1 MIWAGYVAPL
11 GDKRDLMGKPE
22 GNVPSRR
29 PSRWW
34 QNNIDIYL
42 KEIVLDNVNLIHLA
56 QDK

>member
-1 MIWAGYVAPL
+1 VAPL